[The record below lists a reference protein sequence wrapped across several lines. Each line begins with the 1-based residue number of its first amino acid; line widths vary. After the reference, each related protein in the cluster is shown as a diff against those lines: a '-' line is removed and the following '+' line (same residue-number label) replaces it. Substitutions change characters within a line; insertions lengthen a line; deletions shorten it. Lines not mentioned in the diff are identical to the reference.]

1 MAIFAAVGEAH
12 ALDPREAGLQ
22 ATHHALNRLGNVIPA
37 FGIVIAPHRYD
48 PQMVL
53 SGVSSLLTNVPL
65 LGFSSFAG
73 ISDRGTRFHTVVVAL
88 LAGENLRAETHWFAA
103 YSQSSGEMAA
113 RIMQLLGYEQRPADS
128 ILVFADGLN
137 GSAED
142 FCAGIPANVPLVGG
156 LSSGDLQSANGFQIA
171 SMQSGRGAMG
181 AAFLRGD
188 IQVGVGYGHG
198 WMPVGSHFRVT
209 RSRGFWLRTLDGRPA
224 SETYSHMFGKPP
236 REWAFPPL
244 NYLTRIYPLGFE
256 QENSH
261 QLVVRSPLRV
271 EADGS
276 FRMNASL
283 RDGSDAY
290 LLIGSPADC
299 HKAALDAARQSLQ
312 ALGKS
317 KPAFALVLVDIAWHM
332 LMQARV
338 DAQIKAVQGV
348 IGEHVPIAGGYTLG
362 QIIPA
367 GAQDEHPQF
376 LNQHIIVAT
385 FGEKE

>member
-22 ATHHALNRLGNVIPA
+22 ATHLALNRLGNVLPV
-37 FGIVIAPHRYD
+37 FGIVIAPYRYD
-48 PQMVL
+48 PQQVL
-53 SGVSSLLTNVPL
+53 SGVSSLLTNIPL

-73 ISDRGTRFHTVVVAL
+73 ISQNGTRFHTVIVVL

-103 YSQSSGEMAA
+103 YSQASGEMAA

-142 FCAGIPANVPLVGG
+142 FCEGIPANIPILGG
-156 LSSGDLQSANGFQIA
+156 LSSGDPQSANGYQIA
-171 SMQSGRGAMG
+171 SMQSGRGAMA

-188 IQVGVGYGHG
+188 IKVGVGHGHG

-224 SETYSHMFGKPP
+224 SESYSQMFGKPA
-236 REWAFPPL
+236 REWAFPPM

-256 QENSH
+256 QESSH
-261 QLVVRSPLRV
+261 KLVVRSPLRV

-299 HKAALDAARQSLQ
+299 HKAALDAAHQSLR
-312 ALGKS
+312 ALGKA
-317 KPAFALVLVDIAWHM
+317 KPAFVLVLVDIAWHM
-332 LMQARV
+332 LMQTRV
-338 DAQIKAVQGV
+338 DVQVKAVQSV
-348 IGEHVPIAGGYTLG
+348 IGDDVPIAGGYTLG

-367 GAQDEHPQF
+367 EGQDDHPQF
-376 LNQHIIVAT
+376 LNQHIVVAT

>member
-22 ATHHALNRLGNVIPA
+22 ATHHALNRLGNILPA

-73 ISDRGTRFHTVVVAL
+73 ISEKGTRFHTVVVVL

-113 RIMQLLGYEQRPADS
+113 RIMQLLGYEQHPADS

-137 GSAED
+137 GNAED
-142 FCAGIPANVPLVGG
+142 FCAGLPANIPLVGG

-188 IQVGVGYGHG
+188 IKVGVGYRHG

-290 LLIGSPADC
+290 LLIGSPAEC
-299 HKAALDAARQSLQ
+299 HKAALEAARQSLDM
-312 ALGKS
+312 LGKS

-338 DAQIKAVQGV
+338 DVQIKAIQSV

-367 GAQDEHPQF
+367 GEQEEHPQF

-385 FGEKE
+385 FGEKD

>member
-1 MAIFAAVGEAH
+1 
-12 ALDPREAGLQ
+12 
-22 ATHHALNRLGNVIPA
+22 
-37 FGIVIAPHRYD
+37 
-48 PQMVL
+48 
-53 SGVSSLLTNVPL
+53 
-65 LGFSSFAG
+65 
-73 ISDRGTRFHTVVVAL
+73 
-88 LAGENLRAETHWFAA
+88 
-103 YSQSSGEMAA
+103 MAA

-142 FCAGIPANVPLVGG
+142 FCAGIPASVPLVGG

-188 IQVGVGYGHG
+188 IQMGVGYGHG
-198 WMPVGSHFRVT
+198 WIPVGSHFRVT

-256 QENSH
+256 QENSQ

-299 HKAALDAARQSLQ
+299 HKAAQDAARQSLQ

-317 KPAFALVLVDIAWHM
+317 KPAFALVLMDIAWHM

-362 QIIPA
+362 QIVPA

>member
-22 ATHHALNRLGNVIPA
+22 ATHHALNRLGNILPA

-73 ISDRGTRFHTVVVAL
+73 ISEKGTRFHTVVVVL

-137 GSAED
+137 GNAED
-142 FCAGIPANVPLVGG
+142 FCAGLPANIPLVGG

-188 IQVGVGYGHG
+188 IKVGVGYRHG

-244 NYLTRIYPLGFE
+244 NYLTRIYQLGFE

-290 LLIGSPADC
+290 LLIGSPAEC
-299 HKAALDAARQSLQ
+299 HKAALEAARQSLDM
-312 ALGKS
+312 LGKS

-338 DAQIKAVQGV
+338 DDQIKAIQSV

-367 GAQDEHPQF
+367 GEQEEHPQF

-385 FGEKE
+385 FGEKD

>member
-22 ATHHALNRLGNVIPA
+22 ATHHALNRLGNAAPV
-37 FGIVIAPHRYD
+37 FGMVIAPHRYD
-48 PQMVL
+48 PQQVL
-53 SGVSSLLTNVPL
+53 NGVSSLLLNVPL

-73 ISDRGTRFHTVVVAL
+73 ISQHGTRFHTVIVVL

-103 YSQSSGEMAA
+103 YSQASSEMAA
-113 RIMQLLGYEQRPADS
+113 RIMQLLSYEQRPADS

-142 FCAGIPANVPLVGG
+142 FCAGIPANIPLLGG
-156 LSSGDLQSANGFQIA
+156 LASGDLQSANGFQIA
-171 SMQSGRGAMG
+171 SLQAGRGAMG

-188 IQVGVGYGHG
+188 IRVGIGYGHG

-224 SETYSHMFGKPP
+224 SESYSQMFGKPA

-261 QLVVRSPLRV
+261 RLVVRSPLRV

-299 HKAALDAARQSLQ
+299 QKAALEAAQQSLR
-312 ALGKS
+312 ALGKT

-338 DAQIKAVQGV
+338 DAQIKAIQGV
-348 IGEHVPIAGGYTLG
+348 IGEGVPIAGGYTLG
-362 QIIPA
+362 QIVPA
-367 GAQDEHPQF
+367 DAQDEHPQF
-376 LNQHIIVAT
+376 LNQHLVVAT

>member
-22 ATHHALNRLGNVIPA
+22 AAHQALNRLGSAAPV
-37 FGIVIAPHRYD
+37 FGIVIVPHRYD
-48 PQMVL
+48 PQLVL
-53 SGVSSLLTNVPL
+53 NGITSMLTNLPL
-65 LGFSSFAG
+65 LGLSSFAG
-73 ISDRGTRFHTVVVAL
+73 ISGKGTCFSTVIVAL
-88 LAGENLRAETHWFAA
+88 LAGEDLRAETHWFPA
-103 YSQSSGEMAA
+103 YSQASGDMAA
-113 RIMQLLGYEQRPADS
+113 RMMQLLGYEQKPVDS
-128 ILVFADGLN
+128 ILAFADGLN

-142 FCAGIPANVPLVGG
+142 FCNNIPAHIPMLGA
-156 LSSGDLQSANGFQIA
+156 LASGDLQSANGFQFA
-171 SMQSGRGAMG
+171 NLQSGRGAMG
-181 AAFLRGD
+181 AAFLRGN
-188 IQVGVGYGHG
+188 IRVGVGYGHG

-224 SETYSHMFGKPP
+224 SETYSQMFGKPP

-256 QENSH
+256 QEGSPK
-261 QLVVRSPLRV
+261 LVVRSPLRV

-290 LLIGSPADC
+290 LMIGSPADC
-299 HKAALDAARQSLQ
+299 QKAALEAAQQSLR
-312 ALGKS
+312 ALGKAQ
-317 KPAFALVLVDIAWHM
+317 PAFVLVLVDVAWHM

-338 DAQIKAVQGV
+338 DAQIQAIQSV

-362 QIIPA
+362 QIVPA
-367 GAQDEHPQF
+367 GAQEEHPQF
-376 LNQHIIVAT
+376 LNQHIVVAA

>member
-22 ATHHALNRLGNVIPA
+22 ATHHALNRLGNILPA

-73 ISDRGTRFHTVVVAL
+73 ISEKGTRFHTVVVVL

-137 GSAED
+137 GNAED
-142 FCAGIPANVPLVGG
+142 FCAGLPANIPLVGG

-188 IQVGVGYGHG
+188 IKVGVGYRHG

-290 LLIGSPADC
+290 LLIGSPAEC
-299 HKAALDAARQSLQ
+299 HKAALEAARQSLDM
-312 ALGKS
+312 LGKS

-338 DAQIKAVQGV
+338 DDQIKAIQSV

-367 GAQDEHPQF
+367 GEQEEHPQF

-385 FGEKE
+385 FGEKD